1 MKKGFFADNWILI
14 LAFLLLFVVA
24 AMIFGKQ
31 NRDRKRAEVRD
42 IRKKLSE
49 DIGADGT
56 DLKTL
61 VGGVKPEPG
70 YNAQPF
76 AKMIYEAKNFI
87 NDDEEAV
94 YRAFAGKTR
103 TQVASIYAAFKSLYG
118 LDLDAF
124 LRTFMN
130 TSEFEKV
137 IQSAR

>member
-1 MKKGFFADNWILI
+1 MKKGFLADNWTLI

-24 AMIFGKQ
+24 AMILGKQ
-31 NRDRKRAEVRD
+31 NQTRKRAEIKD
-42 IRKKLSE
+42 IRKKLGE

-56 DLKTL
+56 DLKTITS
-61 VGGVKPEPG
+61 GVRPEPG
-70 YNAQPF
+70 YNAQPY
-76 AKMIYEAKNFI
+76 AKMVYEAKGLF

-103 TQVASIYAAFKSLYG
+103 PQVAAIYATFKSLYG
-118 LDLDAF
+118 LDLDAY
-124 LRTFMN
+124 LRSFMN